1 MCVCTPAHLY
11 TCVQEP
17 GYVWEPE
24 ENVGCHLQD
33 ITHPSFDT
41 GSLTRL
47 ELTINW
53 VRVTDH

>member
-24 ENVGCHLQD
+24 ENVGCHFQD

-41 GSLTRL
+41 GSLTSL
-47 ELTINW
+47 ELTIN
-53 VRVTDH
+53 